1 MAKWVTQSRLLLLSV
16 VMKHGTEDW
25 GVVNDSINNYLS
37 NAAIKSN
44 LTADMCQTEYQSLVS
59 EQNQPSSSLDASL
72 QEKLVNE
79 LKRLRLEEIENQIA
93 ICKQKYFN
101 LFEDKQLIE
110 TSRLSAHNP
119 EILSEIEKEGNN
131 FDLKVF
137 CEERG
142 IQVRPE
148 KEVKTNNKNK
158 IKSRANK
165 APASGEYIY
174 NSSNMILI
182 YFPIR

>member
-1 MAKWVTQSRLLLLSV
+1 MTSWVTQSRLLLLSA

-37 NAAIKSN
+37 NAAVKSN
-44 LTADMCQTEYQSLVS
+44 LTADMCQTEYLSLVS
-59 EQNQPSSSLDASL
+59 EQDQPSSSLDVSL
-72 QEKLVNE
+72 QDKLVNE

-101 LFEDKQLIE
+101 TFEDRQLIE
-110 TSRLSAHNP
+110 TGRLSGHNS

-137 CEERG
+137 CDERG
-142 IQVRPE
+142 IQIRAE
-148 KEVKTNNKNK
+148 KEIKTNNKNK

-165 APASGEYIY
+165 APVSGKYI
-174 NSSNMILI
+174 
-182 YFPIR
+182 